1 MYVTRQVN
9 WVDPVS
15 VVEKTQCPPCEMGK
29 LTVRFCRSSMTPARP
44 GFEVG
49 TRVLFSGVSPLGIWI
64 DTVLLLVAVAAFDC
78 NSKVRI
84 PPAGTVCR
92 RVPCR
97 MSLLLADSKPLKIIG
112 PIIFPSSYDGWV
124 AIHIFRSAGDNTD
137 LSELKSRMSELVAS
151 LRRRR
156 RFCLIVTFPVLPS
169 TQ

>member
-1 MYVTRQVN
+1 
-9 WVDPVS
+9 
-15 VVEKTQCPPCEMGK
+15 MGK
-29 LTVRFCRSSMTPARP
+29 LTVRFCRSSMMPVSWTLVP
-44 GFEVG
+44 G
-49 TRVLFSGVSPLGIWI
+49 TLTLFRGVSPLGIWT
-64 DTVLLLVAVAAFDC
+64 DTVKLLDGSFNSAC
-78 NSKVRI
+78 NSKVNT
-84 PPAGTVCR
+84 PPLGTVCR

-97 MSLLLADSKPLKIIG
+97 ISELLELSKLDKIIG

>member
-1 MYVTRQVN
+1 
-9 WVDPVS
+9 
-15 VVEKTQCPPCEMGK
+15 MGK
-29 LTVRFCRSSMTPARP
+29 ETVRFCLSSMTPDVFGLQA
-44 GFEVG
+44 G
-49 TRVLFSGVSPLGIWI
+49 TRTLFSGVSPFGIWMA
-64 DTVLLLVAVAAFDC
+64 TEQKLAALFISAC
-78 NSKVRI
+78 SSKVKI

-92 RVPCR
+92 RVPCKI
-97 MSLLLADSKPLKIIG
+97 SALVASSYELKIIG

-124 AIHIFRSAGDNTD
+124 AIHIFKSAGLNTD